1 MPPEEKKEQRKYIVW
16 SIATGLILGFIIN
29 IFSNVYYGIFIVGN
43 LKWSQV
49 NHHEL
54 FWYALA
60 LIALAGYL
68 MFFISDYP
76 NTFELSKAYWKRYQ
90 HYFFNKFWPGKIMRW
105 IIGFYLLLFILALMI
120 LIYYL
125 IALGLGYMWGA
136 IVFVGMLGLGYFKE
150 RSDRKHV

>member
-43 LKWSQV
+43 LTWSQV

-54 FWYALA
+54 FWYAMA
-60 LIALAGYL
+60 LIALIGYL

-76 NTFELSKAYWKRYQ
+76 NTFEFSKAYWKRYQ

-105 IIGFYLLLFILALMI
+105 IIGFYILLFLLVLLG
-120 LIYYL
+120 LIYYAF
-125 IALGLGYMWGA
+125 ALGFGYIWA
-136 IVFVGMLGLGYFKE
+136 TILFIVMFTAVYW
-150 RSDRKHV
+150 RDRMNKKHV